1 VIFSIVSRVLAAV
14 FLATATLVASGFVFN
29 EVFAQHFPNFAF
41 AFLMLGTLLAIN
53 LYSRKL

>member
-1 VIFSIVSRVLAAV
+1 VLAAV
-14 FLATATLVASGFVFN
+14 FLATAILVASGFVFN

-41 AFLMLGTLLAIN
+41 TFLMPGILLAIY